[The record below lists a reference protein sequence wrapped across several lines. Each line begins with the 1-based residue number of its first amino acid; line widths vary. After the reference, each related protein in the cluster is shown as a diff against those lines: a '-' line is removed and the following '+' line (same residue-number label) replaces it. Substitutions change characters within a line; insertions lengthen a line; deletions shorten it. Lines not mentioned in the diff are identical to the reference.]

1 MKSTLAF
8 LVAARRSEIH
18 ELEQLARSC
27 ELVQLVGE
35 LVHRLQG
42 ERGASNLF
50 LASAGVRFGPE
61 RKEHAEAS
69 RSAEAAVRAWLGRP
83 EIRDAVPGFAV
94 AGGARLFTRI
104 ALALHRVDMLPDLR
118 EAIVRQRCSVAEA
131 TVHFRRTIAALLAL
145 VFEAADVAADP
156 AISRLL
162 VALFNLM
169 QGKELAGQE
178 RALGTAVFAAKAD
191 PAVDGPPLL
200 YLIEGQE
207 ACFQRFE
214 AFSPEDVR
222 TAWRGVQQAMPLV
235 ELERLRR
242 KLLAD
247 GQDVAGVPERAQEW
261 FACCSLR
268 LDRVREVE
276 ALLGVALRTEC
287 LRRSEALQA
296 DPDDPQ
302 RLASALDGMEGLDA
316 AGATPGVR
324 MGEEGAE
331 EGCAGEFGGL
341 NGGLEGGAG
350 RPAVPDPMGPRL
362 AASIVDVLHAQSSR
376 LQAMSDELAA
386 VRASLEERK
395 LVERAKGV
403 LMRHQGLAED
413 EAYRLLRQTAMNQG
427 RRIVEVA
434 EAALAMEAFL
444 PGRS

>member
-69 RSAEAAVRAWLGRP
+69 RSAEAAVRSWLGRP

-131 TVHFRRTIAALLAL
+131 TAHFRRTIAALLAL

-247 GQDVAGVPERAQEW
+247 GQDAAGVPERAQDW

-276 ALLGVALRTEC
+276 VLLGAALRTEC

-331 EGCAGEFGGL
+331 EGRAGVL
-341 NGGLEGGAG
+341 GLEGGAG
-350 RPAVPDPMGPRL
+350 RPAVPDPMGRRL
-362 AASIVDVLHAQSSR
+362 AASIVDVLHAQSRR

-444 PGRS
+444 SGRS

>member
-131 TVHFRRTIAALLAL
+131 TAHFRRTIAALLAL

-247 GQDVAGVPERAQEW
+247 GQDAAGVPERAQDW

-276 ALLGVALRTEC
+276 VLLGVALRTEC

-302 RLASALDGMEGLDA
+302 RLASALDGLDGLDGLDA

-331 EGCAGEFGGL
+331 EGRAGVL
-341 NGGLEGGAG
+341 GLEGGAG

-362 AASIVDVLHAQSSR
+362 AASIVDVLHAQSRR
-376 LQAMSDELAA
+376 LQAMTDELAA

-444 PGRS
+444 SGRS

>member
-131 TVHFRRTIAALLAL
+131 TAHFRRTIAALLAL

-247 GQDVAGVPERAQEW
+247 GQDAAGVPERAQDW

-276 ALLGVALRTEC
+276 VLLGVALRTEC

-302 RLASALDGMEGLDA
+302 RLASALDGLDGRDA

-331 EGCAGEFGGL
+331 EGRAGVL
-341 NGGLEGGAG
+341 GLEGGAG

-362 AASIVDVLHAQSSR
+362 AASIVDVLHAQSRR
-376 LQAMSDELAA
+376 LQAMTDELAA

-444 PGRS
+444 SGRS

>member
-18 ELEQLARSC
+18 ELDQLARSC

-50 LASAGVRFGPE
+50 LASAGARFGPE
-61 RKEHAEAS
+61 RQEHAEAS

-131 TVHFRRTIAALLAL
+131 TAHFRRTIAALLAL

-200 YLIEGQE
+200 YLIEYQE

-247 GQDVAGVPERAQEW
+247 GQDAAGVPERAQDW

-276 ALLGVALRTEC
+276 VLLGAALRTEC

-302 RLASALDGMEGLDA
+302 RLASALDGLEGLDA

-331 EGCAGEFGGL
+331 EGCAGVL
-341 NGGLEGGAG
+341 GLEGGAG
-350 RPAVPDPMGPRL
+350 RPAVPDPMGRRL
-362 AASIVDVLHAQSSR
+362 AASIVDVLHAQSRR

>member
-18 ELEQLARSC
+18 ELDQLARSC

-50 LASAGVRFGPE
+50 LASAGARFGPE
-61 RKEHAEAS
+61 RQEHAEAS
-69 RSAEAAVRAWLGRP
+69 RNAEAAVRAWLGRP

-131 TVHFRRTIAALLAL
+131 TAHFRRTIAALLAL

-200 YLIEGQE
+200 YLIECQE

-247 GQDVAGVPERAQEW
+247 GQDAAGVPERAQDW

-276 ALLGVALRTEC
+276 VLLGVALRTEC

-302 RLASALDGMEGLDA
+302 RLASALDGLVGLDA

-341 NGGLEGGAG
+341 DGG
-350 RPAVPDPMGPRL
+350 PDPMGRRL
-362 AASIVDVLHAQSSR
+362 AASIVDVLHAQSRR